1 MKIVTVLTT
10 AVLAGAAAQA
20 DESTVTVCTEGL
32 AGYRAAA
39 PALPIA
45 AAMFASAGIRIE
57 WRETLKGCPPQGS
70 LITLGMRTP
79 QEFHPGALA
88 YALPYEGAHI
98 SVFCD
103 RIDALGNAL
112 MPHLLAH
119 VLVHEITHILQGM
132 TRHSGQGV
140 MKAQWNQQDF
150 NLMLGRSLEFT
161 SLDVDLI
168 HNGIAKR
175 EKALV
180 AAK

>member
-1 MKIVTVLTT
+1 MRIATVLMM
-10 AVLAGAAAQA
+10 AVLAGTAARA
-20 DESTVTVCTEGL
+20 DESTVTVCTDGL
-32 AGYRAAA
+32 AGFRAAA

-45 AAMFASAGIRIE
+45 GAMFASASIKID
-57 WRETLKGCPPQGS
+57 WRETLKGCPPQGI
-70 LITLGMRTP
+70 LITLGQRTP

-98 SVFCD
+98 RIFYD
-103 RIDALGNAL
+103 RIAARGNAL

-119 VLVHEITHILQGM
+119 VLVHEITHILQGV

-140 MKAQWNQQDF
+140 MKAQWKQQDF
-150 NLMLGRSLEFT
+150 NLMLGGSLEFA

-168 HNGIAKR
+168 HDGIAKR

-180 AAK
+180 AAE

>member
-1 MKIVTVLTT
+1 MKIAIVLTM
-10 AVLAGAAAQA
+10 AVLAGTAAQA

-32 AGYRAAA
+32 AGYGAAA

-45 AAMFASAGIRIE
+45 DAMFASAGIKID
-57 WRETLKGCPPQGS
+57 WRETLKGCPTQGI
-70 LITLGMRTP
+70 LITLEHHTR

-98 SVFCD
+98 RVFYD
-103 RIDALGNAL
+103 RIAAHDGNL

-119 VLVHEITHILQGM
+119 VLVHEITHILQGVE
-132 TRHSGQGV
+132 RHSAQGV

-150 NLMLGRSLEFT
+150 NLMRGRSLEFT
-161 SLDVDLI
+161 SFDIDLI
-168 HNGIAKR
+168 HDGIAKR
-175 EKALV
+175 EQALV